1 MIDFAFPTE
10 KLAVEIDGFG
20 CHRDVKAFQH
30 DRTRRNRL
38 VAAGWTVLNYT
49 WADLLERP
57 HQVTS

>member
-1 MIDFAFPTE
+1 
-10 KLAVEIDGFG
+10 VEIDGFG

>member
-1 MIDFAFPTE
+1 M
-10 KLAVEIDGFG
+10 EIDGFG

-49 WADLLERP
+49 WTDLLERP
-57 HQVTS
+57 HQVTSEVTAIRRDLAA